1 VASDKWALICHHRL
15 IRLSMV
21 ANRLQVMQRKN
32 DAGSGHFSKCGC
44 ATVYNHKLQCVPF
57 YRDFFDVSIPNAMV
71 TGFALLRTFLLPGAQ
86 CVPVWE
92 PYPPPDVEK
101 ADPQLFFRLI

>member
-1 VASDKWALICHHRL
+1 MPVPGTFQS
-15 IRLSMV
+15 
-21 ANRLQVMQRKN
+21 
-32 DAGSGHFSKCGC
+32 AGAQLFIIIN
-44 ATVYNHKLQCVPF
+44 YNVF
-57 YRDFFDVSIPNAMV
+57 RSIAIFFDVSIPNAMV